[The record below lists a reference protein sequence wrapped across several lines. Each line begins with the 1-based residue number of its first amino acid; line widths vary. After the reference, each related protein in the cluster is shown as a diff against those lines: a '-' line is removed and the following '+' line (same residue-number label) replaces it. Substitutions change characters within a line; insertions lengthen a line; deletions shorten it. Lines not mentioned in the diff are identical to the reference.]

1 MGVRK
6 DDLTQYIQQLEAL
19 KAGIPAI
26 MSKIAAGE
34 GDYAVKQARLI

>member
-26 MSKIAAGE
+26 MSLS
-34 GDYAVKQARLI
+34 LIHI